1 MNATLNATLN
11 LPPLPTMRDDVRN
24 IAIIAH
30 VDHGKTTLVD
40 GFLRQAGTF
49 RAGEVIADCAMD
61 SNDLERE
68 RGITILAKFTAI
80 TWKGIRINI
89 VDTPG
94 HADFGGEV
102 ERVLKMVDS
111 VLLLVDAFEGPMP
124 QTRFVT
130 RKALALGLRPI
141 LVVNKIDRA
150 GCDPEAAVNDT
161 FDLFCALGASD
172 EQLDFPVIYASGR
185 EGFAVRALTDERRD
199 LGPLLDL
206 VLEKAPPPVA
216 DRDAPFAMHVATLDY
231 DDYLGYLGIG
241 RVLSGRLR
249 HGERALCIHRD
260 GKREEFRVAKLLG
273 YQSLKRFELGEVA
286 AGDICAVTGMQD
298 LTVGETITEVAR
310 PQVLPLLEIEEPTV
324 QMQFMANTSPFAGTE
339 GRFVTSR
346 NLRERLNKEIKSN
359 VALRVKDTET
369 PDTFDV
375 LGRGEL
381 HLSVLIETMRREG
394 YELAVSQPQVIF
406 KEGPSGEKLEPYE
419 EVVIDLDE
427 AYAGTVI
434 EELGRRGS
442 RMLDMQPAGPG
453 RTRLEY
459 ACPSRGLIG
468 YRSQFLTGTRGTG
481 VLHHNFS
488 HYGPYAGPIRP
499 RPNGVIIAQ
508 EPGETNTYA
517 LFSLQERGA
526 LFLGPGIKVYGGQIV
541 GMHSRENDLIV
552 NPSKAKK
559 LTNIRTT
566 AADEKLFLTPP
577 RELGLEAALE
587 FINDDELVEV
597 TPKAIRLRKRVLDH
611 SERKRVEKLRD
622 AGVEA

>member
-1 MNATLNATLN
+1 MSQTSAASA
-11 LPPLPTMRDDVRN
+11 RDDVRN

-40 GFLRQAGTF
+40 GFLRQAGSF
-49 RAGEVIADCAMD
+49 RAGEVVADCAMD

-185 EGFAVRALTDERRD
+185 EGFAIKALGDPRTD

-206 VLEKAPPPVA
+206 VVQKVPPPVA
-216 DRDAPFAMHVATLDY
+216 DVDAPFAMHVATLDY
-231 DDYLGYLGIG
+231 DDYLGYVGIG

-249 HGERALCIHRD
+249 QGERALCVHRD

-273 YQSLKRFELGEVA
+273 YQSLKRFELAEVA

-298 LTVGETITEVAR
+298 LTVGETVTELAR
-310 PQVLPLLEIEEPTV
+310 PRVLPLLEIEEPTV
-324 QMQFMANTSPFAGTE
+324 QMQFMANNSPFAGTE
-339 GRFVTSR
+339 GRYVTSR
-346 NLRERLNKEIKSN
+346 NLRERLYKEVKSN
-359 VALRVKDTET
+359 VALRVKETET
-369 PDTFDV
+369 PDTFEV

-394 YELAVSQPQVIF
+394 YELAVSQPKVIF
-406 KEGPSGEKLEPYE
+406 KEGPNGEKLEPYE

-434 EELGRRGS
+434 EELGRRGG
-442 RMLDMQPAGPG
+442 RMRDLQPAGTG

-459 ACPSRGLIG
+459 VCPARGLIG

-481 VLHHNFS
+481 VLHHNFD
-488 HYGPYAGPIRP
+488 HYGPYAGAIKP

-508 EPGETNTYA
+508 EQGDTNTYA
-517 LFSLQERGA
+517 LFYLQERGA
-526 LFLGPGIKVYGGQIV
+526 LFLGPGVKVYGGQIV
-541 GMHSRENDLIV
+541 GIHARDNDLVV

-566 AADEKLFLTPP
+566 AADEKLFLTTP
-577 RELGLEAALE
+577 RDLTLEAALE

-611 SERKRVEKLRD
+611 NERKRVEKLRD